1 MSADNPAM
9 AWHNGLCRIPFRDD
23 ELMLLLE
30 ALNDLKE
37 TKLKALAIL
46 KAEGGRFAEMTPRDF
61 AVPQIESLTARVDA
75 YYQAGPE
82 ED

>member
-1 MSADNPAM
+1 MSTDNPAT
-9 AWHNGLCRIPFRDD
+9 AWHNGVCRIPFKDD

-30 ALNDLKE
+30 ALADLKD

-46 KAEGGRFAEMTPRDF
+46 KAEGGRFAELAPKDF
-61 AVPQIESLTARVDA
+61 GVPEIASLTARVEA
-75 YYQAGPE
+75 YYQAEPE

>member
-1 MSADNPAM
+1 MNADNPAM
-9 AWHNGLCRIPFRDD
+9 AWHNGICRIPFKDD

-30 ALNDLKE
+30 ALNGLKE

-46 KAEGGRFAEMTPRDF
+46 KAEGGRFAELTSSEF
-61 AVPQIESLTARVDA
+61 AVPEIDSLTARVEA
-75 YYQAGPE
+75 YYQAEPE